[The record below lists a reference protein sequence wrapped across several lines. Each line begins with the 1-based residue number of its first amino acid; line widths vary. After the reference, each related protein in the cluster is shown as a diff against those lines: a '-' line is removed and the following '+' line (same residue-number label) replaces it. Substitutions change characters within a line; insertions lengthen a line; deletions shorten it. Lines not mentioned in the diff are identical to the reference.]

1 MEGEVLVLS
10 LENLGDGAA
19 IERFDLAL
27 QEVLNNIQDVNTDA
41 KKARSVTLKVTI
53 TPNED
58 RQIGYLSVDVNAKI
72 VPITAFKTTVFMG
85 KGSDGDAVA
94 VEKGKEQMP
103 LFPGEKKDSGMESKV
118 YPLKKEAL

>member
-1 MEGEVLVLS
+1 MEEVRLS

-53 TPNED
+53 TPNDD
-58 RQIGYLSVDVNAKI
+58 RQIGNLAVDVSAKI

-85 KGSDGDAVA
+85 KDNSGAGIA
-94 VEKGKEQMP
+94 VEKGKNQLP
-103 LFPGEKKDSGMESKV
+103 LLPDEKGEAEKKV
-118 YPLKKEAL
+118 YNLGERKAL